1 MKKIL
6 IVTILLIFTLGCA
19 QDVKDDETPTV
30 NSKDIQCKVEIT
42 KPSSWAIK
50 IECINVAEVG
60 ADPDITP
67 SIIKVNG
74 TQTSMT
80 KGDTTSILLSD
91 DRHLSLQAGDT
102 ISMSYGGNEAFSI
115 AIAIPMNRTF
125 LDGSA
130 FHSSSYIEV
139 TQ

>member
-1 MKKIL
+1 MKKI
-6 IVTILLIFTLGCA
+6 IITSILLLALFGCA
-19 QDVKDDETPTV
+19 QDVKEDEVPTV
-30 NSKDIQCKVEIT
+30 NSRDIQCKVVIT
-42 KPSSWAIK
+42 KPSSWAVK

-60 ADPDITP
+60 ADPDMTP

-74 TQTSMT
+74 TQISMT
-80 KGDTTSILLSD
+80 KGDTSSILLSD
-91 DRHLSLQAGDT
+91 DRHLSLQGGDT
-102 ISMSYGGNEAFSI
+102 ISMSYGGNEALSI
-115 AIAIPMNRTF
+115 AITIPMNRTY